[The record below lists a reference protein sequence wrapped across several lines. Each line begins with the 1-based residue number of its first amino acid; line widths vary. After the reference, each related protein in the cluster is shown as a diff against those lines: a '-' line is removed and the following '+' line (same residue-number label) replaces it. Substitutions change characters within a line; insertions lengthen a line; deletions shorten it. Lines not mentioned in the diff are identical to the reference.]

1 MATSLIIKQLNNSK
15 AASRIDV
22 FTEYI
27 RISLAEFLELD
38 DKNEIAI
45 DQDFVALGVSSMEAV
60 NFKIQLENELEC
72 SLKTTLFF
80 DYPTLDVLVKYIV
93 KDILKFEIEAPEIE
107 TKSTQEKENRSTV
120 LKKDT
125 EPIVIIAMDCM
136 FPDAMTPNELWEQSI
151 IGQSVD
157 KEMASKSF
165 LYNKLPAIAYQ
176 KELLSLGI
184 TEEAFLNMSK
194 QQKIAYTTINNAICE
209 YKVSVNELT
218 VSKTGVFFVSD
229 GVTEDLSTNTPYQI
243 PLSNEISFE
252 LNLNGPSETINTFCT
267 SIYVAMHRAIQSIQ
281 AQECEQAIVGGVNTV
296 SKKTFQRLTNQGIY
310 NDLLSIDNKMLSFSD
325 QANGFVRSE
334 GAGAIIVTTLSKAL
348 KNNAQILAL
357 VKGTTVGHGGRNF
370 SIEAPKATGIKN
382 TIKSCIQKS
391 DIAVATIDYIE
402 AHGIANPLADAVE
415 LSSLHDSYTS
425 LCDQQDKKW
434 HISTVKPVVGHPEL
448 VSGVASLIKVIK
460 AFEYEMIPGV
470 RNLQTINTE
479 IPSDNNL
486 SIQKETI
493 PWVKTSYPKRV
504 GLNSYAIGGVNA
516 HMILEKY
523 NDAAIDKQTQSQEN
537 NIKNSDDVVI
547 RSEKRNTTII
557 ANTLLEVFDLE
568 LEKIDVSLS
577 PMEYGFDSI
586 KMIQFIRRINEK
598 FAIDIKIG
606 EALGVNSFE
615 DFFQLIAT
623 KKQVSSSTLEI
634 TPVELNVSH
643 DFSHEASLFQKGL
656 WLTHELDPLSSTY
669 NLPIIFL
676 VKKEIRSNIVLQAMT
691 FLLEKHPVLRVYF
704 QNEKEQIVQRIHP
717 ISYCLNIDEDIFT
730 TTPEEAFKKLTRRP
744 FDLQKDCLLRVYKR
758 VDKNNEQQFLVFVI
772 HHTILDGL
780 SGTLF
785 MKLFWETYHTIEK
798 GEKKNLEKVNTH
810 FFDFVTWEHQYMK
823 SSQANIDVSWW
834 KKQLANISPILLPY
848 DHTKNIAVPYQDK
861 DIVTTQIKGVALQ
874 KLKETATR
882 MKVSLSVLLMAGFK
896 ILLHKLT
903 LQEDITIAT
912 PTEGRQKTIYEDS
925 LGCFVNV
932 ILMRSQLDT
941 QKTIAQNVLS
951 VKENF
956 LSSLDHAAYPLTGLL
971 AELSEEQERSK
982 EFNIAVSYTYQNIF
996 DTILD
1001 TTLLGDTITPVY
1013 DVYQETQ
1020 DEYAM
1025 EVYDFRDTLQL
1036 NFKYKKL
1043 LFEKQTIE
1051 KHLQYFIRIIDQ
1063 IITNEKLL
1071 LGEVEILSKE
1081 EKATFFTDFDK
1092 TNIGYPKEKTLVD
1105 LFEEQVVHVPD
1116 HSALTYIDQQISYQ
1130 ELNIKANQFAN
1141 YLRRKGVAQKDKVI
1155 LCIDRSIDMIVSI
1168 LAVAKTGATYVPI
1181 DPLYP
1186 IERIKYSIDDAK
1198 PKAIVCTAV
1207 LSEILKE
1214 IDAKPVIINNVE
1226 GKEIAKEASE
1236 NLDLT
1241 IHPEDALYVIYT
1253 SGTTGYPKGV
1263 VITHNNVVR
1272 LLKTDQALFD
1282 FNKKDVW
1289 TLFHSYCFDFSVW
1302 EMYGALL
1309 FGGRLV
1315 IVPDHIRKDTVLF
1328 YQLLVSQGV
1337 TILNQT
1343 PSSFYALQ
1351 DQIGIHPEKLNVRYV
1366 IFGGEALQPAL
1377 LKQWHTTYPNCKLIN
1392 MYGITETTVHVTYQE
1407 ITATEINEAVSTIG
1421 VPIPTLSCYV
1431 LDKNMN
1437 LLPNGVAGELY
1448 VGGEGVAKEYLNR
1461 PELTKERFV
1470 RNPFNRNTRL
1480 YKTGDIVKY
1489 NYKNQL
1495 EYIGRI
1501 DEQVK
1506 VRGYRIELAEI
1517 ENVLLKN
1524 PTILQCVVAIKEISK
1539 DNQQIIAY
1547 IKQKEAID
1555 EKLIFE
1561 FLESQIPSYMIPNTI
1576 CLIDD
1581 FVLTS
1586 NGKIDKEKLPLP
1598 DFTEIE
1604 QNYIAPTNDIEKEI
1618 VTIFEEILEVKKVG
1632 ILDHFF
1638 ELGGHSLLVMK
1649 TIHKINTIV
1658 HSKLAAKDLFKF
1670 PTPQELAVCIN
1681 NGSNIDQAVNL
1692 QEEIQFD
1699 PTIHFPLT
1707 KFVFPTT
1714 PQHIFVT
1721 GGTGFVGAFLLRELL
1736 ENTNAQLYC
1745 LTRANSKEKAFLKIK
1760 NVMITYDLWLDAYTT
1775 RIQSMVGDIG
1785 APLLGLS
1792 PETFDKLCTTIDV
1805 IYHNA
1810 AHMNHMAT
1818 YQDLKPANVEGTLE
1832 IIKLAS
1838 KHKIKPLHYTSTLA
1852 VFNNTVRK
1860 EIQTITEKHTSENE
1874 IHYESDGYPTSKWVG
1889 ENVILKAQKAGL
1901 PCVIYRLGLTIGDTI
1916 KGRLDDKQWFY
1927 GFMKSCVSLG
1937 AMINQDLDIELPM
1950 MPVDIVAKSLV
1961 YLSLKKNTL
1970 NQTFHLVGKPSSLH
1984 TIFKKYSV
1992 SNDGVS
1998 LKELS
2003 MYDWLQLIK
2012 LNPEL
2017 PVPPFMLEYLELDKE
2032 ELITRKNKELTAKL
2046 EFDTTF
2052 TEREIEESN
2061 ILFPNI
2067 DSEIVLK
2074 YFDYVKEKENLVR
2087 DIITQ

>member
-1 MATSLIIKQLNNSK
+1 MAIYPIIEKLRNSK
-15 AASRIDV
+15 ITSRVDV

-27 RISLAEFLELD
+27 QILLAEFLEFD

-45 DQDFVALGVSSMEAV
+45 DQDFVELGISSMEAV
-60 NFKIQLENELEC
+60 NFKIHLETELEC

-80 DYPTLDVLVKYIV
+80 DYPTLDLLVHY
-93 KDILKFEIEAPEIE
+93 ILKDVLILDIEESE
-107 TKSTQEKENRSTV
+107 TEKKPLQEKQNSSIV
-120 LKKDT
+120 LEKD
-125 EPIVIIAMDCM
+125 EDQIVIIAMDSM
-136 FPDAMTPNELWEQSI
+136 FPEAMNPNELWQKSI
-151 IGQSVD
+151 TNQNIDQD
-157 KEMASKSF
+157 AINESF
-165 LYNKLPAIAYQ
+165 LFNEFPVITYQ
-176 KELLSLGI
+176 EQLSSLGI
-184 TEEAFLNMSK
+184 TEEVFIKMPK
-194 QQKIAYTTINNAICE
+194 QQKIAYTTISNAINA
-209 YKVSVNELT
+209 YAISLDELIA
-218 VSKTGVFFVSD
+218 SKTGVFFVSD
-229 GVTEDLSTNTPYQI
+229 RGIEDLSVNTPYQI
-243 PLSNEISFE
+243 PLSNEISFR
-252 LNLNGPSETINTFCT
+252 LNLNGPSEIINTFCT

-281 AQECEQAIVGGVNTV
+281 AEECEQAIIGGVNII
-296 SKKTFQRLTNQGIY
+296 SKKTFQIQANQKVY
-310 NDLLSIDNKMLSFSD
+310 NDLLSYNNKMLSFSD
-325 QANGFVRSE
+325 EANGFVRSE
-334 GAGAIIVTTLSKAL
+334 GAGAMILTTLSKAL
-348 KNNAQILAL
+348 KNNANILAI
-357 VKGTTVGHGGRNF
+357 VKATTVAHGGKNF
-370 SIEAPKATGIKN
+370 SMEAPKAIGIKN
-382 TIKSCIQKS
+382 TITSCIQKS
-391 DIAVATIDYIE
+391 NIEVDTIDYIE
-402 AHGIANPLADAVE
+402 AHGIANPLADAIE
-415 LSSLHDSYTS
+415 LSSIHDSYTS
-425 LCDQQDKKW
+425 FSNQQDKKW

-448 VSGVASLIKVIK
+448 VSGLASLVKAIK

-470 RNLQTINTE
+470 KNLQTINTE
-479 IPSDNNL
+479 IPTDSNL

-493 PWVKTSYPKRV
+493 PWKKTPYPKRV
-504 GLNSYAIGGVNA
+504 ALNSYAIGGVNA
-516 HMILEKY
+516 HVILEKY
-523 NDAAIDKQTQSQEN
+523 NNITINKQAELLEK
-537 NIKNSDDVVI
+537 NIKKPEKAIIS
-547 RSEKRNTTII
+547 SEKVDKTII
-557 ANTLLEVFDLE
+557 SNTLLEVFNLE
-568 LEKIDVSLS
+568 LEKLDLSIS

-598 FAIDIKIG
+598 LWIDIKIG

-623 KKQVSSSTLEI
+623 KKQVTPSNLETI
-634 TPVELNVSH
+634 PTELSMSH
-643 DFSHEASLFQKGL
+643 DFSHKVTLFQKGL
-656 WLTHELDPLSSTY
+656 WLVHELDPSSSTY

-676 VKKEIRSNIVLQAMT
+676 IKKDIQSNIVLQALA

-704 QNEKEQIVQRIHP
+704 QNENEQVIQKIHP
-717 ISYCLNIDEDIFT
+717 ISHCLDIDQSTFT
-730 TTPEEAFKKLTRRP
+730 STPEEEFKKLTRIP
-744 FDLQKDCLLRVYKR
+744 FDLEQDCLLRVYIR
-758 VDKNNEQQFLVFVI
+758 TDKNNGQQFLVFII

-785 MKLFWETYHTIEK
+785 MKLFWEVYYTIEK
-798 GEKKNLEKVNTH
+798 GEKNRLGKTNTH

-823 SSQANIDVSWW
+823 SSQADTDLSWW
-834 KKQLANISPILLPY
+834 KKQLTNITPLQLPY
-848 DHTKNIAVPYQDK
+848 DHIQNIAIPHQDK
-861 DIVTTQIKGVALQ
+861 EIISTQIKGVVLQ
-874 KLKETATR
+874 ELKDTAIR

-903 LQEDITIAT
+903 QQDDITIAT

-932 ILMRSQLDT
+932 ILMRSELDT
-941 QKTIAQNVLS
+941 QKTVLQNVLS
-951 VKENF
+951 VKECF

-971 AELSEEQERSK
+971 AELSEGQERSN
-982 EFNIAVSYTYQNIF
+982 EFNINVSYTYQNIF

-1001 TTLLGDTITPVY
+1001 TTLLGDTIVPIY

-1025 EVYDFRDTLQL
+1025 EVYDFRDTLQV

-1043 LFEKQTIE
+1043 LFEKKTIE
-1051 KHLQYFIRIIDQ
+1051 KHLKYFMRIIDQ
-1063 IITNEKLL
+1063 ITTNEKLL
-1071 LGEVEILSKE
+1071 LADIEVLSKE
-1081 EKATFFTDFDK
+1081 EKTMFLTNFDK
-1092 TNIGYPKEKTLVD
+1092 TNIGYSKEKTLID
-1105 LFEEQVVHVPD
+1105 LFEEQVKSTPD
-1116 HSALTYIDQQISYQ
+1116 HVALTYIDQHISYG
-1130 ELNIKANQFAN
+1130 ELNAKANQLAN
-1141 YLRRKGVAQKDKVI
+1141 FLRTKGVAQKDKVV
-1155 LCIDRSIDMIVSI
+1155 LCIDRSIEMMVSV
-1168 LAVAKTGATYVPI
+1168 LAVVKTGATYVPV
-1181 DPLYP
+1181 DPSYP

-1198 PKAIVCTAV
+1198 PQAIICTPV
-1207 LSEILKE
+1207 LSKLIKE
-1214 IDAKPVIINNVE
+1214 IDTLSVIIADLEN
-1226 GKEIAKEASE
+1226 KEIAKEASE

-1241 IHPEDALYVIYT
+1241 ISPEDALYIIYT

-1263 VITHNNVVR
+1263 VITHKNVVR

-1282 FNKKDVW
+1282 FNKNDVW

-1315 IVPDHIRKDTVLF
+1315 IVPDYVRKDTISF
-1328 YQLLVSQGV
+1328 YKLLASENV

-1351 DQIGIHPEKLNVRYV
+1351 DQIDIYPEELNTRYV

-1377 LKQWHTTYPNCKLIN
+1377 LKQWHIKYPNCKMVN
-1392 MYGITETTVHVTYQE
+1392 MYGITETTVHVTYQK
-1407 ITATEINEAVSTIG
+1407 ITATEINEGANIIG

-1448 VGGEGVAKEYLNR
+1448 VGGEGVAKEYLNN
-1461 PELTKERFV
+1461 PQLTKERFV
-1470 RNPFNRNTRL
+1470 SNPFQKHTRL

-1506 VRGYRIELAEI
+1506 IRGYRIELAEI

-1524 PTILQCVVAIKEISK
+1524 PNVLQCVVLVKEVSK
-1539 DNQQIIAY
+1539 DNKQIIAY
-1547 IKQKEAID
+1547 IKQKEVVD
-1555 EKLIFE
+1555 KKEVFE
-1561 FLESQIPSYMIPNTI
+1561 FLESQIPHYMIPNSI
-1576 CLIDD
+1576 CLIDE

-1586 NGKIDKEKLPLP
+1586 NGKIDKKKLPLP
-1598 DFTEIE
+1598 DFTGIE
-1604 QNYIAPTNDIEKEI
+1604 QNYIAPTNDLEKKI
-1618 VTIFEEILEVKKVG
+1618 VTIFKEILEIEKVG
-1632 ILDHFF
+1632 VLDSFF

-1649 TIHKINTIV
+1649 AIHKINTIV

-1670 PTPQELAVCIN
+1670 PTPQELAVCIK
-1681 NGSNIDQAVNL
+1681 NGTSTDQAVNL
-1692 QEEIQFD
+1692 EEEIQFD
-1699 PTIHFPLT
+1699 PTVHFPLT

-1721 GGTGFVGAFLLRELL
+1721 GSTGFVGAFLLRELL
-1736 ENTNAQLYC
+1736 ENTSAQLYC
-1745 LTRANSKEKAFLKIK
+1745 LTRANSKEEAFLKIK
-1760 NVMITYDLWLDAYTT
+1760 NVMTAYDLWLDEYAI

-1785 APLLGLS
+1785 TPLLGLS
-1792 PETFDKLCTTIDV
+1792 PETFDELCTTIDV

-1860 EIQTITEKHTSENE
+1860 EFQIITEKSTSENE
-1874 IHYESDGYPTSKWVG
+1874 IHYESDGYPTSKWVS

-1901 PCVIYRLGLTIGDTI
+1901 PCVIYRLGLTTGDSI
-1916 KGRLDDKQWFY
+1916 KGRLDNKQWFY
-1927 GFMKSCVSLG
+1927 GFIKSCITVG
-1937 AMINQDLDIELPM
+1937 AMINQDLNIKLPM

-1961 YLSLKKNTL
+1961 YLSLQKNAL
-1970 NQTFHLVGKPSSLH
+1970 NQTFHLVGKPSSLY
-1984 TIFKKYSV
+1984 TIFKKYSELK
-1992 SNDGVS
+1992 NGLS

-2003 MYDWLQLIK
+2003 MYEWLKLLK

-2017 PVPPFMLEYLELDKE
+2017 PVPPFMLEYLELNKE
-2032 ELITRKNKELTAKL
+2032 ELIIRKNKELTAKL

-2052 TEREIEESN
+2052 TEQKIENSD

-2067 DSEIVLK
+2067 NSEIVLK
-2074 YFDYVKEKENLVR
+2074 YFDYVKEKENLVG
-2087 DIITQ
+2087 DVVV